1 MKKSRRNFLGKL
13 GVGLATTFG
22 LAYKGLADSSEAK
35 NTENTKN
42 TMKNQAVKEEH
53 PIIKIKPLGFQ
64 WETADPFLFC
74 VHHDDKFPKG
84 NDQMGPDPA
93 LLKGRAIGQDFIIKD
108 GWRMYHGETVPGFPG
123 HPHRGFET
131 ITVVRKGMVDHADSL
146 GGSGRYGDGDIQW
159 MTAGKGIQHSEMF
172 PLIHKDKENHMELF
186 QIWLNL
192 PQKSKMVEAHYKMLW
207 ADTIPNYEY
216 KDSKGKLTEVE
227 VMAGT
232 LGEHKAGTPPPNS
245 WAADPANEVAI
256 WNIRMEANGTW
267 TIPKGSK
274 GINRTLYF
282 YEGDNLELNE
292 TAIAPYHAIEVHPDQ
307 DLELKAGASEAKILV
322 LQGKPINEPV
332 VQHGPFVMNTRQE
345 IQQAFA
351 DYQQTRFGGWPWPK
365 YDQVHAR
372 NLGRFAKHSDGTEE
386 VMKG

>member
-22 LAYKGLADSSEAK
+22 FAYKGLADGNEEK
-35 NTENTKN
+35 NTKN
-42 TMKNQAVKEEH
+42 ITTMENQEPKKEQA
-53 PIIKIKPLGFQ
+53 IIKIKPLGFQ

-84 NDQMGPDPA
+84 NNEMGPDPA
-93 LLKGRAIGQDFIIKD
+93 LLKGRAIGQDFILKD

-172 PLIHKDKENHMELF
+172 PLIHKEKENHMELF

-192 PQKSKMVEAHYKMLW
+192 PKKDKMVDAHYKMLW
-207 ADTIPNYEY
+207 GDTIPNYEH
-216 KDSKGKLTEVE
+216 KDSNGKLIKVE
-227 VMAGT
+227 VMAGR
-232 LGEHKAGTPPPNS
+232 LGAYKAAAPPPNS

-256 WNIRMEANGTW
+256 WNVRMEANGTW
-267 TIPKGSK
+267 TMPKGAK

-282 YEGDNLELNE
+282 YEGDELELNE
-292 TAIAPYHAIEVHPDQ
+292 TSITPYHAIEVHSGQ
-307 DLELKAGASEAKILV
+307 DLELKAGASEVKILV

-345 IQQAFA
+345 IQQAFS
-351 DYQQTRFGGWPWPK
+351 DYQETRFGGWPWPK
-365 YDQVHAR
+365 YDQVHHR
-372 NLGRFAKHSDGTEE
+372 DLGRFAKHSDGTEE
-386 VMKG
+386 IMKG